1 MSKLVISTKN
11 TGTKLAPIIRKV
23 HTITITPSSTFTFA
37 DVDFIVYCQKA
48 LFSNDIWRIR
58 IEDWEPG
65 YCIAYLKTMRQYFRW
80 KPLTFKY
87 RERGHYIYVCRTNT
101 RTPAS
106 EQRHYRKAQRNRK
119 NKLTKK

>member
-1 MSKLVISTKN
+1 MSTSISTKN

-23 HTITITPSSTFTFA
+23 HTITITSSSTFTFS

-65 YCIAYLKTMRQYFRW
+65 YSEAYLHTMRQYWRW
-80 KPLTFKY
+80 KPLTLEY
-87 RERGHYIYVCRTNT
+87 RDRGNYIYVCRTNT

-106 EQRHYRKAQRNRK
+106 EQRHYYRNPQRNRK
-119 NKLTKK
+119 M